1 MLSACY
7 ISSGAEDQT
16 ISGKHFPISTHTHSE
31 TVLVLTSTLGRRN
44 GLVRHNQAP
53 SYWEGT
59 PAASASPLC
68 WQWHLPKHT
77 HKHTKQSGHFPVC
90 MQTACGL
97 RVASGWPTLFAFLL
111 VPQQQQ
117 LLLQPLFLLLFVSLL
132 LQLPLLLQLLLS
144 FGCQQL
150 LLLLHTNTH
159 TGYWMVPGIRQRE
172 RELVLQLTFKC
183 SCSWTSCCLVSTSC
197 FFWNSANSSCFCSSC
212 CCLRRMSSCW
222 SCCSLMAVSTT
233 APPDTDPTLG
243 SVRRSTGPPPPPGLS
258 PGLPPGNVK
267 NNMASIL
274 AKCTAELLILY
285 ICSLIWITA
294 FFPFPNY

>member
-1 MLSACY
+1 M
-7 ISSGAEDQT
+7 
-16 ISGKHFPISTHTHSE
+16 
-31 TVLVLTSTLGRRN
+31 
-44 GLVRHNQAP
+44 AP
-53 SYWEGT
+53 SKT
-59 PAASASPLC
+59 
-68 WQWHLPKHT
+68 HT

-172 RELVLQLTFKC
+172 REPVLQLTFKC

-233 APPDTDPTLG
+233 APPETDPTLG
-243 SVRRSTGPPPPPGLS
+243 SVRRSTGPPPPPPGLS
-258 PGLPPGNVK
+258 PGLPPGNVT
-267 NNMASIL
+267 NNMASTL

-285 ICSLIWITA
+285 ICSLMWITA

>member
-44 GLVRHNQAP
+44 GLVRQNQAP

-77 HKHTKQSGHFPVC
+77 HTNTQSNQATSLSVCKQPVVW
-90 MQTACGL
+90 
-97 RVASGWPTLFAFLL
+97 VASGWPTLFAFLL

-267 NNMASIL
+267 NNMASTL

>member
-1 MLSACY
+1 MTYSLCLSPC
-7 ISSGAEDQT
+7 SSAAA
-16 ISGKHFPISTHTHSE
+16 
-31 TVLVLTSTLGRRN
+31 VA
-44 GLVRHNQAP
+44 AP
-53 SYWEGT
+53 AVVSPALRVFAAPASSSAPAPAVVWL
-59 PAASASPLC
+59 PAAPVVA
-68 WQWHLPKHT
+68 T
-77 HKHTKQSGHFPVC
+77 HKY
-90 MQTACGL
+90 
-97 RVASGWPTLFAFLL
+97 
-111 VPQQQQ
+111 
-117 LLLQPLFLLLFVSLL
+117 
-132 LQLPLLLQLLLS
+132 
-144 FGCQQL
+144 
-150 LLLLHTNTH
+150 

-267 NNMASIL
+267 NNMASTL